1 MTEPAVGS
9 INRIVFVLVPTA
21 KDSRI
26 LSKSVVLLNV
36 VRDIKVQVLYACCE
50 CVKCDAWYAD
60 VT

>member
-21 KDSRI
+21 EDSRI
-26 LSKSVVLLNV
+26 LSKSVVLVLLNV
-36 VRDIKVQVLYACCE
+36 VLDISVNAR
-50 CVKCDAWYAD
+50 YAD